1 MSTNILQKVRLDQRF
16 GLWDANGDGRVDKSD
31 FEAEARRI
39 LSTFDEAETSPKGRA
54 VLDAYRRMWMIAARE
69 GGIAEGGGIDQEQFK
84 QISKAALLDAGDAG
98 FAEVLGPV
106 IAAVADLA
114 DEDSDGK
121 VEPDEFARWLN
132 AIGVPNDPSEL
143 FNQLDTNGSGTL
155 TTDELVQAVQDYH
168 EGKLDV
174 PLLGR

>member
-1 MSTNILQKVRLDQRF
+1 
-16 GLWDANGDGRVDKSD
+16 
-31 FEAEARRI
+31 
-39 LSTFDEAETSPKGRA
+39 
-54 VLDAYRRMWMIAARE
+54 MWVIAAHE
-69 GGIAEGGGIDQEQFK
+69 GGIPEGGGIDQEQFK
-84 QISKAALLDAGDAG
+84 QISKASLLDRGEAG
-98 FAEVLGPV
+98 FAEVLRPV

-121 VEPDEFARWLN
+121 VELDEFVRWLN

-143 FNQLDTNGSGTL
+143 FEQLDTNGSGTL
-155 TTDELVQAVQDYH
+155 TTDELVQAVRDYH

>member
-1 MSTNILQKVRLDQRF
+1 MSTNILQKERLDQRF

-39 LSTFDEAETSPKGRA
+39 LSSFDEAETSPKGRA
-54 VLDAYRRMWMIAARE
+54 VLDAYRNMWVIAAHE
-69 GGIAEGGGIDQEQFK
+69 GGIPENGGIDQEQFK
-84 QISKAALLDAGDAG
+84 QISKASLLDRGEAG
-98 FAEVLGPV
+98 FAEVLRPV

-121 VEPDEFARWLN
+121 VELDEFVRWLN

-143 FNQLDTNGSGTL
+143 FEQLDTNGSGTL
-155 TTDELVQAVQDYH
+155 TTDELVQAVRDYH